1 MGRQTMYTEE
11 PIDKVLQDRAI
22 AILSAMLLHMKHNN
36 MEKMEYKKVI
46 PVKLGREEAERTGNY
61 AEKWEIR
68 VVVRK
73 NE

>member
-1 MGRQTMYTEE
+1 MDIGE
-11 PIDKVLQDRAI
+11 PLSKVLLDRSI
-22 AILSAMLLHMKHNN
+22 ATLSAMLLHMKHNN

-68 VVVRK
+68 IVVRK
-73 NE
+73 KE